1 MTEVLFG
8 VKMDGIKSCI
18 LWRKGDKTM
27 TSRERV
33 IEVYNIFEKEYGE
46 EIAQKMLITILMNEQ
61 EYSDLTFEEANELYN
76 ELHK

>member
-1 MTEVLFG
+1 
-8 VKMDGIKSCI
+8 
-18 LWRKGDKTM
+18 M